1 VKGVLAGGAAAVLAV
16 PLLVVVLFSGGDC
29 QSASAST
36 SQGSAV
42 PAVSVDA
49 AQLPVQTVGNYSGV
63 QLVNAAYIMNA
74 GKALGLDA
82 KGQAIGVMT
91 AMGESSLRVI
101 DNGDAVGPDSR
112 GLFQQRA
119 NGAWGSYEDRMNP
132 TTSATNFFKKL
143 MTVENWQGLDPS
155 IAAHRVQIN
164 ADPYHYEKYWS
175 GAVDI
180 VSALSGVQL
189 DPASGGPGTSACAVG
204 ASGDY
209 AAANGTKPGK
219 WGGYD
224 NGKIA
229 PTALAPIPW
238 TTDQSYVGTMYLRPD
253 AVASLTA
260 MNNAYRAE
268 FGSDLPINDGYRDY
282 DGQVDAKNEYGGGA
296 ATPGF
301 SNHGWALAVDFGTP
315 SHARIAYYDDTY
327 NWLVANAG
335 TYGWVHPD
343 WAKPGGIG
351 PHEAWHWEFYG
362 VKTNA

>member
-1 VKGVLAGGAAAVLAV
+1 MKGAAAGAAAGIIAL
-16 PLLVVVLFSGGDC
+16 PLLVVVLFSGSDC
-29 QSASAST
+29 QPASASIAPAA
-36 SQGSAV
+36 SSAATNV
-42 PAVSVDA
+42 DVS
-49 AQLPVQTVGNYSGV
+49 QLPVQTVGNYSGV

-74 GKALGLDA
+74 GQALGLDA

-91 AMGESSLRVI
+91 AMGESSLKVI

-143 MTVENWQGLDPS
+143 MTVDSWQGLEPS

-175 GAVDI
+175 EAVNI

-189 DPASGGPGTSACAVG
+189 DPSAGGPGASACAVG
-204 ASGDY
+204 ATGDY
-209 AAANGTKPGK
+209 AEANGTKPGT
-219 WGGYD
+219 WGGYE
-224 NGKIA
+224 NGRIDPSA
-229 PTALAPIPW
+229 IVPIPW
-238 TTDQSYVGTMYLRPD
+238 TSDQGYGGTMYLRPD
-253 AVASLTA
+253 AASALTA

-268 FGSDLPINDGYRDY
+268 FGSDIPINDGYRDY
-282 DGQVDAKNEYGGGA
+282 QGQVEAKNDYGGDA
-296 ATPGF
+296 ATPGT
-301 SNHGWALAVDFGTP
+301 SNHGWALAVDIGTP
-315 SHARIAYYDDTY
+315 AHARIAYYDDTY

-335 TYGWVHPD
+335 RYGWVHPD
-343 WAKPGGIG
+343 WAKPGGAG